1 MSSASAIS
9 TERLTALFLELVR
22 IDSHSRKELAVAE
35 RLERELRALGAE
47 IWYDDAGTQ
56 VGGNV
61 GNLLAHVR
69 GTVTAEPLLLA
80 AHMDT
85 VVPGEGVKPIIEG
98 DVIRS
103 DGTTVLGGVV
113 FVASGARLPRLRR
126 A

>member
-1 MSSASAIS
+1 MSPASAIS

-35 RLERELRALGAE
+35 RLEGELRALGAE
-47 IWYDDAGTQ
+47 IWYDDAGTK

-103 DGTTVLGGVV
+103 DGTTVLG
-113 FVASGARLPRLRR
+113 
-126 A
+126 